1 MPMTIAPTTERTSI
15 MPIDPPQE
23 DPLVVVSNV
32 KKKFCRSLK
41 KSLWYGMQDIAHE
54 LNPFSRRTDRADHS
68 FVAEDS
74 DLRADEFWAVND
86 VSFELRRGECLGLIG
101 HNGAGKTTLLK
112 MLNGLIKPDS
122 GRIEMTGRVGALIA
136 LGAGFNPILSG
147 RENIHVNAS
156 VLGLKKD
163 EIEDKMEEI
172 IDFAEIGEFIDAP
185 VQSYSSGMQVRLG
198 FAIATT
204 VKPDILILDEVLA
217 VGDAAFRA
225 KCELAISELMDDAAV
240 ILVSHNALHIRR
252 LCNRVLW
259 LRRGQTEGLGPT
271 DDYLDRYGTSLSEE
285 KKIEQTLVYS
295 DSVRRVDLIDSQVPN
310 QFNQPLKL
318 QIKIDAAEE
327 IAINNIVI
335 GIHEVGVRQV
345 AQSAMKVDYRVVGER
360 ILNFETE
367 GIRLKDGN
375 YSVTIAMY
383 GEQFSE
389 LHARWVGV
397 LGFKLESGIYGGTP
411 YHFESVVH

>member
-1 MPMTIAPTTERTSI
+1 MTIAPTTERTSI